1 MCFGEG
7 VKGVGSEGGGGGCCF
22 QCVCVCVSKPCW
34 GDWRSGEEGEGLYL
48 ESLGTLR
55 IYFPKLQEI
64 KDPISHTCHFG
75 SSSIKY

>member
-7 VKGVGSEGGGGGCCF
+7 VKGVGGGGC
-22 QCVCVCVSKPCW
+22 QS
-34 GDWRSGEEGEGLYL
+34 RAGEDDGESCQEGEGLYL

-55 IYFPKLQEI
+55 IYFPKLREI